1 MKDIIVM
8 CPTVRIA
15 TQKCKEFLDANR
27 GYVYRF
33 NKAQL
38 FVGLTGGINIYFKGE
53 TEGQRALRG
62 MHADIIQID
71 EFPMDFNENIVLIGE
86 LYGKSRRKTN

>member
-15 TQKCKEFLDANR
+15 TQKCKEFLN
-27 GYVYRF
+27 VNNTCVCRF

-38 FVGLTGGINIYFKGE
+38 LVGLANGINIYFKGA

-71 EFPMDFNENIVLIGE
+71 EFPMDFNKNKV
-86 LYGKSRRKTN
+86 

>member
-8 CPTVRIA
+8 CPTVRMA
-15 TQKCKEFLDANR
+15 TQKCKEFLNVNNAC
-27 GYVYRF
+27 VYSF

-38 FVGLTGGINIYFKGE
+38 SVRLVNGINIYFKGE
-53 TEGQRALRG
+53 TKGQRVLRG

-71 EFPMDFNENIVLIGE
+71 EFPMDFNENKV
-86 LYGKSRRKTN
+86 

>member
-8 CPTVRIA
+8 CPTVRMA
-15 TQKCKEFLDANR
+15 TQKCKEFLNANNTCVC
-27 GYVYRF
+27 GF

-38 FVGLTGGINIYFKGE
+38 SVRLANGINIYFKGE

-71 EFPMDFNENIVLIGE
+71 EFPMDFNENKV
-86 LYGKSRRKTN
+86 

>member
-8 CPTVRIA
+8 CPTVSMA
-15 TQKCKEFLDANR
+15 TQKCKEFLNANNACVC
-27 GYVYRF
+27 GF

-38 FVGLTGGINIYFKGE
+38 SVRLANGINIYFKGE
-53 TEGQRALRG
+53 TEGQKVLRG

-71 EFPMDFNENIVLIGE
+71 EFPMDFNRNKV
-86 LYGKSRRKTN
+86 

>member
-15 TQKCKEFLDANR
+15 TQKYKEFLNVNNACAC
-27 GYVYRF
+27 RF

-38 FVGLTGGINIYFKGE
+38 LVGLVNGINIYFKGE
-53 TEGQRALRG
+53 TEGQRVLRG

-71 EFPMDFNENIVLIGE
+71 EFPMDFN
-86 LYGKSRRKTN
+86 KTMFSKE

>member
-8 CPTVRIA
+8 CPTVEIA
-15 TQKCKEFLDANR
+15 TQKCKEFLNANK

-33 NKAQL
+33 SRAKL
-38 FVGLTGGINIYFKGE
+38 LVGLTGGINIYFKGA

-62 MHADIIQID
+62 THADIIQID
-71 EFPMDFNENIVLIGE
+71 EFPMDFNENKV
-86 LYGKSRRKTN
+86 

>member
-15 TQKCKEFLDANR
+15 TQKWKEFLN
-27 GYVYRF
+27 VNNTCVCSF

-38 FVGLTGGINIYFKGE
+38 SVRLVNGTKIYFKGE
-53 TEGQRALRG
+53 TEGQRVLRG
-62 MHADIIQID
+62 IHADIIQID
-71 EFPMDFNENIVLIGE
+71 EFPMDFN
-86 LYGKSRRKTN
+86 

>member
-8 CPTVRIA
+8 CPTVRMA
-15 TQKCKEFLDANR
+15 TQKWKEFLNVNNAC
-27 GYVYRF
+27 VCRF

-38 FVGLTGGINIYFKGE
+38 SVRLANGINFYFKGE
-53 TEGQRALRG
+53 TEGQRVLRG

-71 EFPMDFNENIVLIGE
+71 EFPMDFNENKV
-86 LYGKSRRKTN
+86 